1 MANWKPHETGGI
13 SYEHLRKACRSQ
25 KKCRM
30 SKRRKVSK
38 DQVDALELHNKMP
51 YIWRFLDDKTRRK
64 MVYLAR
70 KPVSEINIT
79 YMHH

>member
-1 MANWKPHETGGI
+1 
-13 SYEHLRKACRSQ
+13 
-25 KKCRM
+25 M
-30 SKRRKVSK
+30 SKRRKISS

-64 MVYLAR
+64 IVYLAR
-70 KPVSEINIT
+70 KPIAEINIP